1 LEHSRATN
9 WIYATPGGTN
19 NYVRMGKAMGH
30 WCAPDCE
37 QYSADLSRR
46 LNSSATVWTGVDLVR
61 KGAGQL
67 GQVWANPTDA
77 WTNLYLSGVIETTT
91 AWHVRYSWDPRM
103 DFRYDLGVTWSF
115 VSNAGH
121 VTGASQQNV
130 FFWWEGRY
138 EW

>member
-1 LEHSRATN
+1 
-9 WIYATPGGTN
+9 
-19 NYVRMGKAMGH
+19 
-30 WCAPDCE
+30 
-37 QYSADLSRR
+37 
-46 LNSSATVWTGVDLVR
+46 
-61 KGAGQL
+61 
-67 GQVWANPTDA
+67 
-77 WTNLYLSGVIETTT
+77 
-91 AWHVRYSWDPRM
+91 M